1 MLNLFIILN
10 TLQLKKKKKSAKF
23 FFFFLMQKKDV
34 DKAP

>member
-1 MLNLFIILN
+1 MLNLFIILK

-23 FFFFLMQKKDV
+23 FFFILMQKKDV